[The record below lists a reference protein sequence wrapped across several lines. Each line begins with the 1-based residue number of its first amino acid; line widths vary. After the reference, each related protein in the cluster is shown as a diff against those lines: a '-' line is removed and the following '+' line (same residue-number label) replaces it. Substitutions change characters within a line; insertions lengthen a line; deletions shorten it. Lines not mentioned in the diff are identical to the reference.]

1 MFTIINTLTSICIV
15 NLSASYSRRA
25 RNPIMGISFVVHAI
39 RGERFLTVG
48 ASCVQD
54 DSSDKPAKKS
64 AARTGTQRGRPV
76 FLREERHSRVALFP
90 YIADVNRTSR
100 GLWCVY
106 YTDQMCTQRQLPLT
120 WTAVTQFAKPK
131 LFATLWKRIALS
143 ETTIMY
149 ECYSNMSSGVAFAY
163 PRRNDNGTCLTMRSG
178 A

>member
-1 MFTIINTLTSICIV
+1 
-15 NLSASYSRRA
+15 
-25 RNPIMGISFVVHAI
+25 MGISFVVHAI

-100 GLWCVY
+100 GLWCVLHRPDVHA
-106 YTDQMCTQRQLPLT
+106 TTASSDVDGGDAIRQAETFRNALET
-120 WTAVTQFAKPK
+120 NCAK
-131 LFATLWKRIALS
+131 
-143 ETTIMY
+143 
-149 ECYSNMSSGVAFAY
+149 
-163 PRRNDNGTCLTMRSG
+163 RNDYYV
-178 A
+178 